1 LYCLKFLLVLNPCA
15 LLLYTCYLSQIM
27 GPSASRLIL
36 LLMGW
41 LIDKWFFIFL
51 CFLLLQETGPLA
63 GLDWLHF
70 ALCEIQFPGASIIFR
85 SSCLGP

>member
-1 LYCLKFLLVLNPCA
+1 
-15 LLLYTCYLSQIM
+15 
-27 GPSASRLIL
+27 
-36 LLMGW
+36 MGW